1 MEINA
6 RERVYGKTSLLYSER
21 QVTEAVDRLAA
32 KMTARLAKS
41 EPLLLCMMNGGLI
54 FTAAIMQR
62 LHIPL
67 QFDYI
72 HLTRYRDSARGG
84 HIEWHRRP
92 CESVRDRTV
101 LLIDDICDHGASL
114 LEAVRGVKSAG
125 AREVVTS
132 VLIRRVRTDARFMP
146 DFAALECES
155 GFVLGW
161 GMDFAGYGR
170 NLSAIHLLNEEGR

>member
-1 MEINA
+1 M
-6 RERVYGKTSLLYSER
+6 
-21 QVTEAVDRLAA
+21 
-32 KMTARLAKS
+32 
-41 EPLLLCMMNGGLI
+41 

-72 HLTRYRDSARGG
+72 HMTRYGDSAQGG
-84 HIEWHRRP
+84 QIEWHRRP
-92 CESVRDRTV
+92 GENVRDRTV

-114 LEAVRGVKSAG
+114 LEATRSVKSAG
-125 AREVVTS
+125 AREIVTA
-132 VLIRRVRTDARFMP
+132 VLIRRIHQDARFTP
-146 DFAALECES
+146 DFVALECKS

-170 NLSAIHLLNEEGR
+170 NLSAIHLLNEEGQ